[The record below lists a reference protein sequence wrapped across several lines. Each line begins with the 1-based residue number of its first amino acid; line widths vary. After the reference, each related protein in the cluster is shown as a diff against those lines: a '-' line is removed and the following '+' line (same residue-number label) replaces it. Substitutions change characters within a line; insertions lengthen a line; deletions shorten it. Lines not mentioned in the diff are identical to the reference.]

1 MKTTNI
7 ALCSFF
13 VFFCVRA
20 VTAESDMLPKEFKA
34 YAGGGWAGFHY
45 VELEG
50 DTLLYW
56 QGEPEAKEK
65 AERIK
70 PPVERW
76 SEFRRELDAIGVWRW
91 QSDYSTRAIFDATH
105 WTLEVNYP
113 DRSVKT
119 GGDSGV
125 FPDETGAPTSD
136 RSLHGREQYT
146 RYVKALRKLL
156 SRDTF
161 PH

>member
-1 MKTTNI
+1 VKTTNI

-13 VFFCVRA
+13 ALFCVHA
-20 VTAESDMLPKEFKA
+20 MTAESDTLPKKFKA

-70 PPVERW
+70 PPLERW

-91 QSDYSTRAIFDATH
+91 QPDYSTRAIVDATH
-105 WTLEVNYP
+105 WTFEVEYP
-113 DRSVKT
+113 DRGVKT
-119 GGDSGV
+119 GG
-125 FPDETGAPTSD
+125 
-136 RSLHGREQYT
+136 EQ
-146 RYVKALRKLL
+146 RRF
-156 SRDTF
+156 SRRRRRA
-161 PH
+161 HV